1 MTAALAALW
10 LLHPPTA
17 NAVMDTGDAGPTL
30 RAGKFGMRITN
41 VGIIGNAF
49 FDVGLSNDPSFEFP
63 NYSGV
68 ECLNSA
74 ALWVGGVLPDG
85 QKRVSGGPLLEW
97 RPTLAPDDL
106 VRGVRREDPGTR
118 RLFDDDGDG
127 RLDEETLNGRDDDG
141 DGRIDEDL
149 GFSCD
154 QTLEAEY
161 RDDEPAAINYYYPG
175 GERHLPLGLA
185 VHQEAYA
192 WTAPGFDGI
201 AGLQFH
207 ITNVSSVTVHD
218 LYVGLC
224 ADLDSRRR
232 DDRQGQLNDRV
243 SLNVPHTTVNDG
255 TVTWTVDGQGFRS
268 HCIRSLGAE
277 MAVVSDGARGSDLPA
292 AGVIGLEHTTDPI
305 ANFDDVASFARA
317 PKGLTFRVGVYL
329 EPGLHEHGVLPQF
342 DAERYAAMAGQWPQA
357 ETDLEADYVT
367 LTSCG
372 PFRSLEPGKSIDV
385 TMALVVAPSVD
396 SVVAAAGRALYLHH
410 GTTANFLPD
419 STPDQRNQYL
429 TGETGMFGHE
439 VCLEPPPDV
448 TLIADP
454 HCTQIVPDVDPP
466 KIVYPRGRC
475 VWTNA
480 DCSFCTP
487 PMNGNETVLRWLDPG
502 QTPPPPT
509 LRITP
514 LGRRV
519 RIDWDNR
526 TEILMNAGLAGT
538 TRFVGYRVY
547 KLVDWRDRSSTL
559 PPRQDWAL
567 FGAYT
572 TDPGDTLNGEQPL
585 GAITDSTLD
594 WFEILYEQEHYPVGR
609 YHLEDREVKNG
620 FDYAYAVSVVSEQT
634 YRVGAFDRPV
644 RYESPLVATT
654 DQIVTPHEDARD
666 DAASVW
672 VVPNPF
678 RASAAWDRPAVL
690 HDAITHHIDFM
701 GLPRARCTIK
711 IWTVAGDL
719 VAQVEHD
726 GSRGDGQAPW
736 NLVSRNGQDCESG
749 LYLFTVDS
757 PLGHQIGRFVVIR

>member
-1 MTAALAALW
+1 
-10 LLHPPTA
+10 
-17 NAVMDTGDAGPTL
+17 
-30 RAGKFGMRITN
+30 
-41 VGIIGNAF
+41 
-49 FDVGLSNDPSFEFP
+49 
-63 NYSGV
+63 
-68 ECLNSA
+68 
-74 ALWVGGVLPDG
+74 
-85 QKRVSGGPLLEW
+85 
-97 RPTLAPDDL
+97 
-106 VRGVRREDPGTR
+106 
-118 RLFDDDGDG
+118 
-127 RLDEETLNGRDDDG
+127 
-141 DGRIDEDL
+141 
-149 GFSCD
+149 
-154 QTLEAEY
+154 
-161 RDDEPAAINYYYPG
+161 
-175 GERHLPLGLA
+175 
-185 VHQEAYA
+185 
-192 WTAPGFDGI
+192 
-201 AGLQFH
+201 
-207 ITNVSSVTVHD
+207 
-218 LYVGLC
+218 
-224 ADLDSRRR
+224 
-232 DDRQGQLNDRV
+232 
-243 SLNVPHTTVNDG
+243 
-255 TVTWTVDGQGFRS
+255 
-268 HCIRSLGAE
+268 
-277 MAVVSDGARGSDLPA
+277 
-292 AGVIGLEHTTDPI
+292 
-305 ANFDDVASFARA
+305 
-317 PKGLTFRVGVYL
+317 
-329 EPGLHEHGVLPQF
+329 
-342 DAERYAAMAGQWPQA
+342 
-357 ETDLEADYVT
+357 
-367 LTSCG
+367 
-372 PFRSLEPGKSIDV
+372 
-385 TMALVVAPSVD
+385 MALVVAPSVD

-419 STPDQRNQYL
+419 STPDQRNQYPHRRDRNVRPRGL
-429 TGETGMFGHE
+429 
-439 VCLEPPPDV
+439 PRAAPDV

-672 VVPNPF
+672 WSPTRL

-690 HDAITHHIDFM
+690 HDAITHHIDFSWDC
-701 GLPRARCTIK
+701 RAR
-711 IWTVAGDL
+711 A
-719 VAQVEHD
+719 AR
-726 GSRGDGQAPW
+726 SRSGPSPATWSPRSSTTAAAATGRAPW

-757 PLGHQIGRFVVIR
+757 PTRSPDRPLRGDPVKTLARLAVAALVLLGPVRCSPKKTAATAPDTRLPPQIASTHPAARSRDVPVETEIWAEFAEPLDSLTVDARNVALKLDTQFIPATVTWRRPRGASASARASSCSSRGRTPCASKPASRPPRARRSISRTSGSSRRGASRTLRDPYPPDRTTGESPFTALSWDASTGAPSALVIYEIYINEDSAAVAERRPRPFAQTHRPNRRAALRVGFGTRWWASR